1 MTKQVRKNHTP
12 EFRREAVR
20 LVTDEGY
27 KIAEA
32 ARSLDINAN
41 MLGRWV
47 REAREGSETAF
58 PGKGNLSPE
67 QEEIR
72 RLREENKRLRM
83 EKEILKNRSTGCWH
97 PAPVGKQTP
106 VGIDWGRTER
116 RGRSLFGGVDPV

>member
-1 MTKQVRKNHTP
+1 MTKQVRKNYTP

-20 LVTDEGY
+20 LVTDECY

-47 REAREGSETAF
+47 REAREDSDTAF

-72 RLREENKRLRM
+72 RLRRENRELRM
-83 EKEILKNRSTGCWH
+83 EREILKKATAFFAKES
-97 PAPVGKQTP
+97 K
-106 VGIDWGRTER
+106 
-116 RGRSLFGGVDPV
+116 

>member
-1 MTKQVRKNHTP
+1 MTKKVRKNYTA
-12 EFRREAVR
+12 EFKRESVL

-47 REAREGSETAF
+47 REAREDSDTAF

-72 RLREENKRLRM
+72 RLRDENKRLRM
-83 EKEILKNRSTGCWH
+83 EKEILKKATAFFAKEAN
-97 PAPVGKQTP
+97 
-106 VGIDWGRTER
+106 
-116 RGRSLFGGVDPV
+116 